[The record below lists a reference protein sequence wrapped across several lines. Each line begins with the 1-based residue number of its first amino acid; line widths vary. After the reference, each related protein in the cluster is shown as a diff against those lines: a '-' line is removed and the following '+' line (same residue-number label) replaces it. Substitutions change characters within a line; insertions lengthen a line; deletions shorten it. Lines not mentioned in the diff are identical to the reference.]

1 MRLIQIVIIGII
13 MGVANIIPGVSG
25 GTMVVMLG
33 VYDKFIEELSYC
45 INELKNL
52 FKIEKGK
59 GILKSIG
66 QFFVNIWKREKNF
79 LIPIFVSLAISV
91 YILSK
96 IFSGMSETAQMLRNF
111 AFVGLI
117 IGGIPFLVKKLKKAK
132 PGKKEKINENG
143 KVSKIRYILPFL
155 ITLIII
161 VTIYILKT
169 KGIVIPAIKLEN
181 ISFMQKI
188 IIFLIGA
195 IAAFSM
201 VIPGISG
208 SMIVVILGYYEL
220 MTKSIS
226 SFNLAFIIP
235 FAIGIIVGII
245 VATKIIKYLL
255 ENYYIT
261 TYSGIIGFVLG
272 SIPMV
277 MPNIM
282 PITKKMWIYSVITI
296 LIGIVLSYGLEKYA
310 QTIEK

>member
-1 MRLIQIVIIGII
+1 MRLIQNIIIGII

-33 VYDKFIEELSYC
+33 VYDKFIDELSYC

-66 QFFVNIWKREKNF
+66 QFFVNIWKREKKF

-96 IFSGMSETAQMLRNF
+96 IFSDMSETAQMLRNF

-117 IGGIPFLVKKLKKAK
+117 LGGVPFLVKELKYAK

-155 ITLIII
+155 ITLVAI
-161 VTIYILKT
+161 VAIYILKT
-169 KGIVIPAIKLEN
+169 KGIVIPAIKSEN
-181 ISFMQKI
+181 ISFIQMI

-235 FAIGIIVGII
+235 FAIGVIIGII

-277 MPNIM
+277 VPSVMP
-282 PITKKMWIYSVITI
+282 TTQKMWIYSIITI
-296 LIGIVLSYGLEKYA
+296 LIGIAFSYGLEKYA

>member
-1 MRLIQIVIIGII
+1 MRLIQNVIIGII

-52 FKIEKGK
+52 FKIKKGK

-117 IGGIPFLVKKLKKAK
+117 IGGIPFLVKELKKAK
-132 PGKKEKINENG
+132 PGKKEKINEEG

-155 ITLIII
+155 ITLLII

-277 MPNIM
+277 MPNVM
-282 PITKKMWIYSVITI
+282 PITKKMWIYSAITI

>member
-1 MRLIQIVIIGII
+1 MRLIQNVIIGII

-117 IGGIPFLVKKLKKAK
+117 IGGIPFLVKELKKAK

-181 ISFMQKI
+181 ISFIQKI

-245 VATKIIKYLL
+245 VAIKIIKYLL

-277 MPNIM
+277 VPNTL
-282 PITKKMWIYSVITI
+282 PTTQKMWVYSVITI

>member
-1 MRLIQIVIIGII
+1 MRLIQNVIIGII
-13 MGVANIIPGVSG
+13 MGIANIIPGVSG

-117 IGGIPFLVKKLKKAK
+117 IGGIPFLVKELKKAK

-282 PITKKMWIYSVITI
+282 PTTQKMWVYSVITI

>member
-1 MRLIQIVIIGII
+1 MRLIQNVIIGII

-66 QFFVNIWKREKNF
+66 QFFANIWKREKNF

-117 IGGIPFLVKKLKKAK
+117 IGGIPFLVKELKKAK

-282 PITKKMWIYSVITI
+282 PITKKMWIYSAITI

>member
-1 MRLIQIVIIGII
+1 MRLIQNIIIGII

-52 FKIEKGK
+52 FKIKKGK

-117 IGGIPFLVKKLKKAK
+117 IGGIPFLVKELKKAK
-132 PGKKEKINENG
+132 PGKKEKING
-143 KVSKIRYILPFL
+143 KVSKVRYILPFL

-188 IIFLIGA
+188 IISLIGT

-235 FAIGIIVGII
+235 FALGIIVGII

-277 MPNIM
+277 VPNTL
-282 PITKKMWIYSVITI
+282 PTTQKMWVYSVITI
-296 LIGIVLSYGLEKYA
+296 LIGVVLSYGLEKYA
-310 QTIEK
+310 QTIEKQY

>member
-1 MRLIQIVIIGII
+1 MRLIQNVIIGII

-52 FKIEKGK
+52 FKIKKGK

-66 QFFVNIWKREKNF
+66 QFFANIWKREKNF

-117 IGGIPFLVKKLKKAK
+117 IGGIPFLIKELKRAK
-132 PGKKEKINENG
+132 PGKKEKINEEG

-155 ITLIII
+155 ITLLII

-195 IAAFSM
+195 IAALSM

-277 MPNIM
+277 MPNVM
-282 PITKKMWIYSVITI
+282 PITKKMWIYSAITI

>member
-1 MRLIQIVIIGII
+1 MRLIQNVIIGII

-52 FKIEKGK
+52 FKIKKGK

-66 QFFVNIWKREKNF
+66 QFFANIWKREKNF

-117 IGGIPFLVKKLKKAK
+117 IGGIPFLIKELKRAK
-132 PGKKEKINENG
+132 PGKKEKINEEG

-155 ITLIII
+155 ITLLII

-277 MPNIM
+277 MPNVM
-282 PITKKMWIYSVITI
+282 PITKKMWIYSAITI

>member
-1 MRLIQIVIIGII
+1 MRLIQNVIIGII

-52 FKIEKGK
+52 FKIKKGK

-117 IGGIPFLVKKLKKAK
+117 IGGIPFLVKELKRAK
-132 PGKKEKINENG
+132 PGKKEKINEEG
-143 KVSKIRYILPFL
+143 KVSKIRYILPLL
-155 ITLIII
+155 ITLLII

-277 MPNIM
+277 MPNVM
-282 PITKKMWIYSVITI
+282 PITKKMWIYSAITI

>member
-1 MRLIQIVIIGII
+1 MRLIQNVIIGII

-52 FKIEKGK
+52 FKIKKGK

-117 IGGIPFLVKKLKKAK
+117 IGGIPFLIKELKRAK
-132 PGKKEKINENG
+132 PGKKEKINEEG

-155 ITLIII
+155 ITLLII

-277 MPNIM
+277 MPNVM
-282 PITKKMWIYSVITI
+282 PITKKMWIYSAITI